1 MFLYIGLMRPRSGD
15 CITGVRDDREAVLD
29 VSEEHGLVHILGVL
43 ECNADTALTEV
54 SNRVRSDP

>member
-1 MFLYIGLMRPRSGD
+1 MRPRSGD
-15 CITGVRDDREAVLD
+15 CITGVRDEREAVLD